1 MGPALN
7 FDPRGSGATEFPF
20 AILRLLVRLISSTCY
35 FKRVTEK
42 LPNPISSVFSPQST
56 CISHS
61 ETASQWT
68 WGAMGATRR
77 AERRPG
83 RR

>member
-42 LPNPISSVFSPQST
+42 LPNNQ
-56 CISHS
+56 
-61 ETASQWT
+61 
-68 WGAMGATRR
+68 
-77 AERRPG
+77 
-83 RR
+83 